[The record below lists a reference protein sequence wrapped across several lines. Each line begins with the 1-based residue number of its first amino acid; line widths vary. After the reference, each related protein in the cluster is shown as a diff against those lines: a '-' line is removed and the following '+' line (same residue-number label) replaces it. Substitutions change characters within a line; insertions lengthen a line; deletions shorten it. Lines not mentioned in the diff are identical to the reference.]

1 MTKNEFISE
10 IAEKCGLSK
19 QKAAE
24 VVDVMFESIGEA
36 MQRGEKLQIIGFG
49 TFEVRERAERVGRNP
64 QTGEAMPIPATRVV
78 KFQMGSQL
86 KEMLAEQKRQSQ

>member
-1 MTKNEFISE
+1 MTKTEFISE

-19 QKAAE
+19 QKTTE

>member
-1 MTKNEFISE
+1 MTKTEFISE

-19 QKAAE
+19 QKTTE

-64 QTGEAMPIPATRVV
+64 RTGEAMPIPATKIV

-86 KEMLAEQKRQSQ
+86 KEMVAEQKRQSQ

>member
-1 MTKNEFISE
+1 MTKTEFISE

-19 QKAAE
+19 QKTAE

-49 TFEVRERAERVGRNP
+49 TFEVRERTERVGRNP
-64 QTGEAMPIPATRVV
+64 QTGEVMQIPATKVV

-86 KEMLAEQKRQSQ
+86 KEMVAEQKCQSQ

>member
-1 MTKNEFISE
+1 MTKTEFISE

-19 QKAAE
+19 QKTAE

-86 KEMLAEQKRQSQ
+86 KEMVSEQKCQSQ

>member
-1 MTKNEFISE
+1 MTKTEFISG

-24 VVDVMFESIGEA
+24 VVDVMFESIGEV

-64 QTGEAMPIPATRVV
+64 QTGDAMPIPASRVV
-78 KFQMGSQL
+78 KFLMGSQL
-86 KEMLAEQKRQSQ
+86 KEMVAEQKRQSQ

>member
-1 MTKNEFISE
+1 MTKTEFISG

-24 VVDVMFESIGEA
+24 VVDVMFESIGEV

-64 QTGEAMPIPATRVV
+64 QTGEAMPIPATKIV

-86 KEMLAEQKRQSQ
+86 KEMVAEQKRQSQ

>member
-1 MTKNEFISE
+1 MTKTEFISE

-19 QKAAE
+19 QKATE

-64 QTGEAMPIPATRVV
+64 RTGEAMPIPATKIV

>member
-1 MTKNEFISE
+1 MTKTEFISE

-19 QKAAE
+19 QKATE

-64 QTGEAMPIPATRVV
+64 RTGEVMPIPATKIV